1 MMSTELNGYIKLRMD
16 VNQLEYRNSDSL
28 KIIEG
33 DVRQNKEDVIK
44 LKMDVQQNAEDI
56 NKLEM
61 EVNQLVYRI
70 GASLPPVGTKLAWHG
85 QLFT

>member
-16 VNQLEYRNSDSL
+16 VNQLEYRISDQ
-28 KIIEG
+28 IIED

-70 GASLPPVGTKLAWHG
+70 GALLPLVGTKLAWHA
-85 QLFT
+85 QL